1 MNKLVTGVFAIG
13 LLFSAASC
21 GSDAKTTT
29 TTPITAVA
37 TDASVAGDG
46 AATDAGTNDVPAAA
60 VALGVADAAAAGVTL
75 DEACYAAVVAKLSDA
90 DAQIIV
96 DAGPGAKV
104 TLSAEGEAH
113 SAEAAACASVATAT
127 T

>member
-1 MNKLVTGVFAIG
+1 MPDDHPAE
-13 LLFSAASC
+13 C
-21 GSDAKTTT
+21 

-37 TDASVAGDG
+37 SDASVAADSVG
-46 AATDAGTNDVPAAA
+46 TDAAAPDVHAAA
-60 VALGVADAAAAGVTL
+60 VALGVGDAAAAGVTL

-96 DAGPGAKV
+96 DGGPGAKV

-113 SAEAAACASVATAT
+113 SAEAAACASESTET